1 MSLSQR
7 EQRMLAAIEKGL
19 SAEDPQLAK
28 VLTTTPLP
36 SCPPRLGI
44 PVRHVATLTA
54 ALLTLITLH
63 ALAGG
68 LHPAASAALTTALIV
83 SWLWRAA
90 RATGA
95 GDRKDP
101 ASDPGASRPA
111 ARGAGEGGP
120 EQ

>member
-1 MSLSQR
+1 MSLSQH

-19 SAEDPQLAK
+19 SAEDPELAK
-28 VLTTTPLP
+28 VLTKTRLP
-36 SCPPRLGI
+36 SSPPRFGI

-83 SWLWRAA
+83 SWLWSAA
-90 RATGA
+90 RAAGA
-95 GDRKDP
+95 GDRNDP
-101 ASDPGASRPA
+101 AADPGIRATADRPRPDSR
-111 ARGAGEGGP
+111 
-120 EQ
+120 